1 MNYEQY
7 LIAAPGLALFMI
19 SALAFETLRRWAAS
33 RRNQQMPP
41 DFAKGDFAWRTIPMT
56 SWA

>member
-7 LIAAPGLALFMI
+7 LIAAPVWLFMI
-19 SALAFETLRRWAAS
+19 SAFAFFRRRGAS
-33 RRNQQMPP
+33 PRKQQMPP
-41 DFAKGDFAWRTIPMT
+41 DFAKGDFAWRTILMT